1 MNCLFSRI
9 VPLLL
14 LSLLAGCTSAK
25 QLAERNNERC
35 AARGLQPNSDAYSEC
50 MAQLETS
57 RDLRMETNRRAL
69 MERPPDLP
77 TSR

>member
-1 MNCLFSRI
+1 MNDLGRHFI
-9 VPLLL
+9 PLLL

-25 QLAERNNERC
+25 DVAARNNERC
-35 AARGLQPNSDAYSEC
+35 AARGLQPNSDAFAEC
-50 MAQLETS
+50 VTQLETS